1 MSDNEFDHIFS
12 ENLKNARSIID
23 PEEGDWHNLAS
34 KLDHFQSKRRNVL
47 KYLPW
52 LLLPFLFVYSVW
64 NQIALN
70 KLKEVDYAVHSET
83 GESIKRDTLILD
95 KKIYIVDTLYKTI
108 YIYKNNNAAASLA
121 VKEKQGPTNQPDN
134 LTLKEDLAIVKNS
147 INKRLDTIS
156 QTFDTAFV
164 NQKPKVEEV
173 LLPEEEKKEARVR
186 KFVGFSSGILVPLG
200 LTEIKNPLAF
210 QISVELPVL
219 AGFSIVPSLIYGQ
232 YLFENEDMIND
243 KIMVSTTNNPQG
255 SFTLNEIKGMER
267 IFIPSISMNYSFLD
281 KNRFRL
287 YSGIGLGVKVN
298 LPTQL
303 EYEFLDVFNNNS
315 YKYKQ
320 VSKMFSSQILIS
332 GNLGGVMQIKRN
344 FSVFGEARI
353 GVSKGKEMK
362 FNSLMTA
369 TGGIRIQFQH

>member
-23 PEEGDWHNLAS
+23 PEEDDWHDLAS
-34 KLDHFQSKRRNVL
+34 KLDHFQSRRRNGL

-52 LLLPFLFVYSVW
+52 LLLPFLFVYAVW

-70 KLKEVDYAVHSET
+70 KLKQADHAVHSQT
-83 GESIKRDTLILD
+83 GEPLKRDTLILD
-95 KKIYIVDTLYKTI
+95 RKIYMVDTLYKTI
-108 YIYKNNNAAASLA
+108 YIYKNNNAAESLT
-121 VKEKQGPTNQPDN
+121 VKEKQRPTNQPDN
-134 LTLKEDLAIVKNS
+134 LTFQEDHATVIKSV
-147 INKRLDTIS
+147 NKRLDTIS
-156 QTFDTAFV
+156 PAFDTEFV
-164 NQKPKVEEV
+164 NQKPKAEEV

-186 KFVGFSSGILVPLG
+186 KFVGFSSGILVPFG

-210 QISVELPVL
+210 QISAELPVL

-232 YLFENEDMIND
+232 YLFENEDMMND

-267 IFIPSISMNYSFLD
+267 IIIPSISMNYSFLD
-281 KNRFRL
+281 KNRYRL
-287 YSGIGLGVKVN
+287 YSGIGLGVKIN

-320 VSKMFSSQILIS
+320 VIKMSSSQIFIS
-332 GNLGGVMQIKRN
+332 GNLGGVLQIKRN

-353 GVSKGKEMK
+353 GVSKGKEIK
-362 FNSLMTA
+362 VNALMTA
-369 TGGIRIQFQH
+369 MGGIRIQF